1 MLLFQMLLVL
11 PVQGFSPQTAAGSP
25 RESMWMSHTQR
36 SSDFL
41 PHNQTTSDH
50 RKWCFIGSNISEG
63 SDGCPRDRIWR
74 EKMPFLGREHSSPG
88 QPGPSVLTCL
98 FRAPSS
104 LLPGLNTQ
112 PGLRAQWPPCH
123 SSLESS
129 PPMVTTRRWSP
140 GHGMVC
146 TLYGQWGCALPLI
159 TALHLPALLLRRTVG
174 EGLEHP
180 SHQTVDHH
188 Y

>member
-1 MLLFQMLLVL
+1 MSWLVKTTENGGLLAQVSLNKEEG
-11 PVQGFSPQTAAGSP
+11 PGIYCRG
-25 RESMWMSHTQR
+25 R
-36 SSDFL
+36 S
-41 PHNQTTSDH
+41 
-50 RKWCFIGSNISEG
+50 
-63 SDGCPRDRIWR
+63 WR
-74 EKMPFLGREHSSPG
+74 GKVHFLGREHSSPG

-123 SSLESS
+123 ISLESS
-129 PPMVTTRRWSP
+129 TPMITTRRWSP